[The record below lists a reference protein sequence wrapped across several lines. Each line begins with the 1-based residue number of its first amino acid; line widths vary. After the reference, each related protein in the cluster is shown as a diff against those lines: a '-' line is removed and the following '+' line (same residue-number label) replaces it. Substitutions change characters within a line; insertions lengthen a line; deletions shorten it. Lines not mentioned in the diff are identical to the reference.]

1 MVKKNSIKLTEY
13 QDLWKKL
20 SNDISANI
28 HFAKLVSEEDPIN
41 SHFFWSDYSKPIL
54 KWIAVSVYAGH
65 KLEDIIPLIMTQYYM
80 FVSNPFIE
88 NKPQYYQLTSYKGL
102 NDLKLDSWL
111 KRNGKQYFVK
121 EEKKKDK
128 QNNDATDLLE
138 FVDYEALL
146 SLDSEEKELNDEELR
161 NRESLKAAW
170 NLLSD
175 KDKDVLHLL
184 VIQKIY
190 WEDAYDE
197 LNLYI
202 SPKGGRQVMEDWS
215 NKRKQDA
222 LANMKARA
230 IEHLVMKFN
239 KVKRNLK

>member
-1 MVKKNSIKLTEY
+1 MDYK
-13 QDLWKKL
+13 DLWNKL
-20 SNDISANI
+20 PFDIPSNI
-28 HFAKLVSEEDPIN
+28 HFAKLVSEEEPVN
-41 SHFFWSDYSKPIL
+41 SHFFWSNYSKPIL

-102 NDLKLDSWL
+102 NELKLESWL

-121 EEKKKDK
+121 EEKKKVK

-197 LNLYI
+197 LNQYI
-202 SPKGGRQVMEDWS
+202 SPKGGRQVMEGWS

>member
-1 MVKKNSIKLTEY
+1 MDYKT
-13 QDLWKKL
+13 LWDKL
-20 SNDISANI
+20 STDILANLQ
-28 HFAKLVSEEDPIN
+28 FAKLVIEEEPIN
-41 SHFFWSDYSKPIL
+41 CRYFWGIYSKPIL
-54 KWIAVSVYAGH
+54 KWIAVSVYSGH
-65 KLEDIIPLIMTQYYM
+65 KLEDVIPLIMTQYYI
-80 FVSNPFIE
+80 FVSNPFVD

-102 NDLKLDSWL
+102 NDLKLESWL

-121 EEKKKDK
+121 EEKKKES

-146 SLDSEEKELNDEELR
+146 SIDKEEKELNDEELR
-161 NRESLKAAW
+161 NQERLKAAW
-170 NLLSD
+170 NQLSD

-197 LNLYI
+197 LNQYI
-202 SPKGGRQVMEDWS
+202 YPKDGRQVMEGWS

-230 IEHLVMKFN
+230 IEHLIMKFN
-239 KVKRNLK
+239 KVKKNLK